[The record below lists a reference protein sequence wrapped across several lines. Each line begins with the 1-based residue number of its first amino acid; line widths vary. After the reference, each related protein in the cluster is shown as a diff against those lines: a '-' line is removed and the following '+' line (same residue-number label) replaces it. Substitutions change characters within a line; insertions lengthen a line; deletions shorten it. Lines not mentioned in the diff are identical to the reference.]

1 MRLRIRLSQGPKV
14 KRVTGKNRHLADAA
28 SALLTPAAV
37 LAASL
42 GVWRICAEF
51 QIAGEFAIR
60 EGVFSH
66 WATWLLLAALLEGS
80 ALMLARYGSG
90 R

>member
-1 MRLRIRLSQGPKV
+1 MRLRIRLSEGPRI
-14 KRVTGKNRHLADAA
+14 KRTTGKNRHLADAA

-37 LAASL
+37 LAAVL
-42 GVWRICAEF
+42 AIWRICAGLN
-51 QIAGEFAIR
+51 IAGEFAIR
-60 EGVFSH
+60 DGPFSH
-66 WATWLLLAALLEGS
+66 WWTWLAVALLLQGS